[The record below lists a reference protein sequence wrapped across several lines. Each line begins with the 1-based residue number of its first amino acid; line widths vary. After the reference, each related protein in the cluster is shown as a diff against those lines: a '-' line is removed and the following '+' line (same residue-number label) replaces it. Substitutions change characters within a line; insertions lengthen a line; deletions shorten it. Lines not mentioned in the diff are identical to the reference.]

1 MCLSPELSFNKSSD
15 RSVYIINIGGRRATS
30 ARVIWR
36 VCVGGGGG
44 LGMAFRTVE
53 LDRLSL

>member
-1 MCLSPELSFNKSSD
+1 MELSFNKSSD
-15 RSVYIINIGGRRATS
+15 KSVYIINIGGRRATS

-36 VCVGGGGG
+36 MCVGGGGG